1 MNLYVGN
8 LSYRITEDELRDAFS
23 EFGEVSS
30 CSIVKDRATGAS
42 KGFGF
47 LEMPDSGEAEEAIR
61 SLNGKD
67 LQGRKLNVN
76 EARPREGGGG
86 GGGGRPRGGGY
97 GGGGGGRGGYRD

>member
-8 LSYRITEDELRDAFS
+8 LSYRLTEDQLREAFE

-30 CSIVKDRATGAS
+30 CTIIKDKVTGQS

-47 LEMPDSGEAEEAIR
+47 LEMPERTEAEAAINNM
-61 SLNGKD
+61 NGRD

-86 GGGGRPRGGGY
+86 GRPSGGARREA
-97 GGGGGGRGGYRD
+97 GGGRGDRW